1 MEFFGDLMKHKFIN
15 LLSNTFKYKE
25 KNNYDFI
32 LPDADSSQDS
42 NINDNNY
49 LKQTDDID
57 KNLDKDINK
66 NLEYIKTR
74 YNTLINSDIK
84 IREFYLTIN
93 GAEYKSFIFFIDGMV
108 DNDIINRFVL
118 NPLMLGNKFNI
129 NNKEKSENDSKV
141 KLKKDNEF
149 YLIEYISNCLLP
161 QNDVTKEAKFN
172 DIFQN
177 VNLGITALLIDT
189 IDIAFLIDAKGFEK
203 RSIVSPENEKV
214 IRGSQESFIESIRTN
229 TSLIRRLV
237 NNENLIIESISIG
250 KVNKN
255 TCAVCYIK
263 NIAND
268 DLVAEVKYRLNNLDI
283 DYVISSGQLEQ
294 LIEDKNYSLP
304 QLISTERPDKAA
316 SYLLE
321 GRVVI
326 ILNGTPYVLVAPAV
340 FIDFLSSPE
349 DKNLKFQFADL
360 VKFIRIIAFIV
371 TLLLP
376 GLYIGITTFHQ
387 EIIPTEL
394 LFAILSSR
402 NGVPFPI
409 IFEILTMEIS
419 LELIRESGV
428 RVPSPL
434 GQTISIVGA
443 LILGEAAVSA
453 KIVSPLLVIVVA
465 ITGITAFAI
474 PDYSLSFH
482 VRLARFIY
490 IILGYFLGFLGI
502 AFGLTIHLAIMTSI
516 NSFGVSYLSPF
527 APVFASR
534 ETQYF
539 IEPIWKQESRKNYI
553 STKKNKKE
561 EHISMKWKQ

>member
-502 AFGLTIHLAIMTSI
+502 AFGLTIHLAIMASI

>member
-57 KNLDKDINK
+57 KNLDKDLNK

-93 GAEYKSFIFFIDGMV
+93 GAEYKSYIFFIDGMI

-118 NPLMLGNKFNI
+118 NPLMLGNKSNI
-129 NNKEKSENDSKV
+129 YNKEKSENDLKV

-172 DIFQN
+172 NIFQN
-177 VNLGITALLIDT
+177 VNLGITALFIDT

-326 ILNGTPYVLVAPAV
+326 MLNGTPYVLVAPAV

-502 AFGLTIHLAIMTSI
+502 AFGLTIHLAIMASI

>member
-1 MEFFGDLMKHKFIN
+1 MEFFGDLMKHKFIK
-15 LLSNTFKYKE
+15 LISNTFKYKE

-49 LKQTDDID
+49 FKQTDDVD
-57 KNLDKDINK
+57 KNLDKNIKK
-66 NLEYIKTR
+66 NLEYINTK

-93 GAEYKSFIFFIDGMV
+93 GAEYKSFIFFIDGMI

-118 NPLMLGNKFNI
+118 NPLMLGNKSNI
-129 NNKEKSENDSKV
+129 YNKEKSENDSKV

-172 DIFQN
+172 NIFQN
-177 VNLGITALLIDT
+177 VNLGITALFIDT

-326 ILNGTPYVLVAPAV
+326 MLNGTPYVLVAPAV

-502 AFGLTIHLAIMTSI
+502 AFGLTIHLAIMASI

-539 IEPIWKQESRKNYI
+539 IEPIWKQERRKNYI

>member
-49 LKQTDDID
+49 FKQTDDVD

-66 NLEYIKTR
+66 NLEYIKTK

-93 GAEYKSFIFFIDGMV
+93 GAEYKSLIFFIDGMI

-118 NPLMLGNKFNI
+118 NPLMLGNKSNI
-129 NNKEKSENDSKV
+129 YNKEKSENDSKV

-172 DIFQN
+172 NIFQN
-177 VNLGITALLIDT
+177 VNLGITALFIDT

-326 ILNGTPYVLVAPAV
+326 MLNGTPYVLVAPAV

-502 AFGLTIHLAIMTSI
+502 AFGLTIHLAIMASI

-539 IEPIWKQESRKNYI
+539 IEPIWKQERRKNYI